1 MAIEPRK
8 PPPQFV
14 VKLQRALGGRAGWGG
29 FVLQILFVAA
39 LAWIGYEIVANARA
53 NLQAQRITAGFG
65 FLQNTAGFDVSQS
78 SDSVFRDRT
87 PIPAYSWSGLLNTL
101 LVSVIGIFFATLIGF
116 IVALGR
122 LSPNWLLSRISGG
135 YVELIRNL
143 PLLFQILFWY
153 LAVLAALPNPRQ
165 SISLFGAFFLNNR
178 GLVIP
183 KPIGNPGFEP
193 FVVAVLIAIVAAIV
207 LWRYAR
213 RQLFQSGKV
222 IKVWPYALGLLIGLP
237 LVTALIFG
245 APVTFEMPVLRGF
258 NFSGGSRVIPEFV
271 ALTLALSTYTAAFI
285 AEIVRAGILSVHKGQ
300 MEAGSSLG
308 LQRGS
313 MLRLIVMPQAMRV
326 ILPPLTNQYLN
337 LTKNSS
343 LAVAI
348 GYPDLVSVFAGT
360 TLSQTGQAIE
370 IIAHHHGRL
379 SPDLAGH
386 QRDHELLRLADRPEH
401 GRMSDIT
408 ASSFVRQDLVPE
420 RAAPV
425 KTTGFVGFLRTRLFN
440 SPTNILL
447 TIVSVLLLWFVVVP
461 AIKFLLVDAVWSGKD
476 RNACLAENA
485 GHTVGACW
493 PFVQAK
499 FTPVH
504 LWLLSRAG
512 ALAGQPDLPARP
524 RCCCCRC

>member
-8 PPPQFV
+8 PPSQLLPR
-14 VKLQRALGGRAGWGG
+14 LQRALGGRAGWSG
-29 FVLQILFVAA
+29 FVLQLLFVAA
-39 LAWIGYEIVANARA
+39 LAWISYEIVANARA

-65 FLQNTAGFDVSQS
+65 FLANNAGFDVSQS
-78 SDSVFRDRT
+78 LIPYSGSDPYTRVFVV
-87 PIPAYSWSGLLNTL
+87 GLLNTL
-101 LVSVIGIFFATLIGF
+101 LVSVIGIFFATVIGF
-116 IVALGR
+116 LVALGR
-122 LSPNWLLSRISGG
+122 LSPNWLLSRIAGG

-165 SISLFGAFFLNNR
+165 SISIFDSIFLSNR

-183 KPIGNPGFEP
+183 KPVGQAGFEP
-193 FVVAVLIAIVAAIV
+193 FVVALLVAIVATIA

-213 RQLFQSGKV
+213 RQLFQSGTV
-222 IKVWPYALGLLIGLP
+222 IKVWPYALGMIIGLP
-237 LVTALIFG
+237 LISMLIFG
-245 APVTFEMPVLRGF
+245 LPVTWEVPVLKGF
-258 NFSGGSRVIPEFV
+258 NFAGGSRLIPEFV

-313 MLRLIVMPQAMRV
+313 VLRLIVIPQALRV

-370 IIAHHHGRL
+370 IIGITM
-379 SPDLAGH
+379 GVY
-386 QRDHELLRLADRPEH
+386 LLISLVTSAI
-401 GRMSDIT
+401 MSFYGWRI
-408 ASSFVRQDLVPE
+408 
-420 RAAPV
+420 
-425 KTTGFVGFLRTRLFN
+425 
-440 SPTNILL
+440 
-447 TIVSVLLLWFVVVP
+447 
-461 AIKFLLVDAVWSGKD
+461 
-476 RNACLAENA
+476 
-485 GHTVGACW
+485 
-493 PFVQAK
+493 
-499 FTPVH
+499 
-504 LWLLSRAG
+504 SRSMG
-512 ALAGQPDLPARP
+512 G
-524 RCCCCRC
+524 

>member
-1 MAIEPRK
+1 MASEPRK
-8 PPPQFV
+8 PPSQFV
-14 VKLQRALGGRAGWGG
+14 AKLQRSLGGRAGWGG
-29 FVLQILFVAA
+29 VVLQLLFVAA
-39 LAWIGYEIVANARA
+39 LAWISYEIVANARA

-78 SDSVFRDRT
+78 LIPYSGSDTYTRVFLV
-87 PIPAYSWSGLLNTL
+87 GLLNTL
-101 LVSVIGIFFATLIGF
+101 LVSLIGIFFATLIGF

-122 LSPNWLLSRISGG
+122 LSPNWLLSRIAGG

-165 SISLFGAFFLNNR
+165 SISLFGAFFLSNR

-183 KPIGNPGFEP
+183 RPIGNPGFEP
-193 FVVAVLIAIVAAIV
+193 FVVAALLAIVAALV

-213 RQLFQSGKV
+213 WQLYQRGRM

-258 NFSGGSRVIPEFV
+258 NFAGGSRVIPEFV
-271 ALTLALSTYTAAFI
+271 ALTLALSLYTAAFI

-308 LQRGS
+308 LHRGS
-313 MLRLIVMPQAMRV
+313 VLRLIVIPQAMRV

-370 IIAHHHGRL
+370 IIGITMGVYLLISLVTSAVMSFYGWRIGR
-379 SPDLAGH
+379 SMG
-386 QRDHELLRLADRPEH
+386 
-401 GRMSDIT
+401 
-408 ASSFVRQDLVPE
+408 
-420 RAAPV
+420 
-425 KTTGFVGFLRTRLFN
+425 
-440 SPTNILL
+440 
-447 TIVSVLLLWFVVVP
+447 
-461 AIKFLLVDAVWSGKD
+461 
-476 RNACLAENA
+476 
-485 GHTVGACW
+485 
-493 PFVQAK
+493 
-499 FTPVH
+499 
-504 LWLLSRAG
+504 
-512 ALAGQPDLPARP
+512 
-524 RCCCCRC
+524 